1 VGKARSEKDRKFLIL
16 KFTTMPPHKIKTPP
30 FLPSIFTSGN
40 LFCGLLAIIEAFNGN
55 YYRGAWLIILAGFFD
70 SIDGMVAR
78 LTHQYSRFG
87 AELDS
92 LSDLISF
99 VLAPMILI
107 YPLTLKSLGIWGN
120 LTAFVFV
127 VAGAIRL
134 ARFNANLKSLTE
146 KEIFHGL
153 PTPAAGGAVASF
165 LLFNNAVYYDLTM
178 LRFIPLVIILL
189 SILMVSNIEYP
200 PIPKLAAGSL
210 KSYLVYAG
218 FLLALIGIIMKPNLT
233 IFPIL
238 TGYIVFGLI
247 WRVYKSSHIERWKNK
262 RRKNVADS

>member
-1 VGKARSEKDRKFLIL
+1 
-16 KFTTMPPHKIKTPP
+16 MPPHKIKTPS
-30 FLPSIFTSGN
+30 FLPSVFTSGN
-40 LFCGLLAIIEAFNGN
+40 LFCGLLAVIEGMNGN

-107 YPLTLKSLGIWGN
+107 YPLTLKSLGVWGN

-134 ARFNANLKSLTE
+134 ARFNANLKSFTD
-146 KEIFHGL
+146 KEIFQGL
-153 PTPAAGGAVASF
+153 PTPAAGGVIAGF
-165 LLFNNAVYYDLTM
+165 LLFNNAVYYDLSM
-178 LRFIPLVIILL
+178 LRFIPLVIVLL

-200 PIPKLAAGSL
+200 PIPKMAAGSL
-210 KSYLVYAG
+210 KSYLIYAG
-218 FLLALIGIIMKPNLT
+218 LLLAMIGIIKNPNMT

-238 TGYIVFGLI
+238 TGYILLGLLL
-247 WRVYKSSHIERWKNK
+247 RVYKSSHIERWKNR
-262 RRKNVADS
+262 RRKNIADS